1 MATYSDS
8 HHDYDHDYDLDHT
21 YSRPPAGTRRSKR
34 LRSASAF
41 AVCATSTL
49 THYTPVSSKPATST
63 RPLRAHHHRRS
74 KRLRSVCPTRVEG
87 RLGERGGAW
96 GGKKN
101 DEEDGANRTPPFS
114 RPSSDTI
121 LLVDNELPKRAT
133 SDIPEESETRTR
145 QRKRKRKRKQDREPS
160 KESKRES
167 EELDVHA
174 GTHKEE
180 PEQGQQPAHGQLAP
194 TLDDS
199 TSLATTDVSP
209 LTTFTP
215 CEPTDV
221 ISINIFE
228 EGVGECLAEAFA
240 TSRRWEE
247 ARIFKYGNEVGTTWK
262 RGSTPE
268 EARTA
273 WTRKMDEQQRAWD
286 ILSESDD
293 SRG

>member
-1 MATYSDS
+1 MRDQVASSNPRT
-8 HHDYDHDYDLDHT
+8 
-21 YSRPPAGTRRSKR
+21 AVRRSYGHLVR
-34 LRSASAF
+34 Y
-41 AVCATSTL
+41 AVLEVQLYPCHFSYYLLTGILLCIRRAIPFLNGLYGESTTSSWL
-49 THYTPVSSKPATST
+49 
-63 RPLRAHHHRRS
+63 
-74 KRLRSVCPTRVEG
+74 
-87 RLGERGGAW
+87 GAW

-160 KESKRES
+160 KESKQES

-180 PEQGQQPAHGQLAP
+180 LEQGQQPAHGHPAP

-221 ISINIFE
+221 ISIDIFE
-228 EGVGECLAEAFA
+228 EGLGECLAEAFA

-247 ARIFKYGNEVGTTWK
+247 ARIFKYGNEVATTWK
-262 RGSTPE
+262 RWSTPE

-293 SRG
+293 SRD

>member
-1 MATYSDS
+1 MISTIPIP
-8 HHDYDHDYDLDHT
+8 DHQLAPGGRRGYVP
-21 YSRPPAGTRRSKR
+21 RPP
-34 LRSASAF
+34 LPY
-41 AVCATSTL
+41 V
-49 THYTPVSSKPATST
+49 
-63 RPLRAHHHRRS
+63 PLRLSPTTHLSPRS
-74 KRLRSVCPTRVEG
+74 RQHPHGHYARTTTGEARGCAAVEG

-121 LLVDNELPKRAT
+121 LLVDNELPKRAN

-215 CEPTDV
+215 CEPTDD
-221 ISINIFE
+221 ISIDIFE
-228 EGVGECLAEAFA
+228 EGLGECLAEAFA

-247 ARIFKYGNEVGTTWK
+247 ARIFKYVNEVGTTWK